1 MDVAVS
7 AERSALTGTHPQMVP
22 GALSTSSTWK
32 GEGVKKL
39 MLLTLVVALVAAMSA
54 VMATAYPAPPDPPS
68 AASVDRVP
76 QGGAGTTE
84 CCPTASAPRPAQ
96 GHRIGTGDE

>member
-1 MDVAVS
+1 VS

-22 GALSTSSTWK
+22 GALSTSNTWK

-39 MLLTLVVALVAAMSA
+39 MLLTLVVALFAAMSA

-76 QGGAGTTE
+76 QGAGGVG
-84 CCPTASAPRPAQ
+84 TASRPAQ

>member
-1 MDVAVS
+1 MPRGRPS
-7 AERSALTGTHPQMVP
+7 RGRILRYVP

-39 MLLTLVVALVAAMSA
+39 MLLTLVVALLAAMSA

-76 QGGAGTTE
+76 QGAGAAGTG
-84 CCPTASAPRPAQ
+84 CCPTASAHRPAQ

>member
-1 MDVAVS
+1 
-7 AERSALTGTHPQMVP
+7 
-22 GALSTSSTWK
+22 
-32 GEGVKKL
+32 
-39 MLLTLVVALVAAMSA
+39 MLLTLVVALLAAMSA

-76 QGGAGTTE
+76 QGAGAAATG
-84 CCPTASAPRPAQ
+84 CCPTVSAPRPAQ